1 MVLKFALPGNCLAI
15 ARRWLDRL
23 QKLQKSLPL
32 SHFWAKFRLFDD
44 CLADPLAIQRC
55 KKSLHLSR
63 FLTKSMLLFDCWT
76 IACSMVVSMN
86 LQYLSHFLTN
96 FQLPSD
102 CFAIARAIP
111 RHINIANI
119 SDPSRISGHISVA
132 RRLLSDCST
141 IVCPMVAH
149 SNLETPSHFLPNF
162 GFWGIAWRPFGECSA
177 DLPAHKNH

>member
-1 MVLKFALPGNCLAI
+1 MSLLGGGYGPQICIARRLLGDCSAI
-15 ARRWLDRL
+15 ARRLLGRL
-23 QKLQKSLPL
+23 LKLQKSLPL

-149 SNLETPSHFLPNF
+149 SDLMTPLAFLDKF
-162 GFWGIAWRPFGECSA
+162 RFLGDCLATVR
-177 DLPAHKNH
+177 